1 MFQKDF
7 NIINNYCGKYF
18 TDASMSNFWTCF
30 SHDSNLTTSVVCLC
44 AHTSIHH
51 QNPNSSTFF
60 INQLSLSNIFPHQS
74 TFLNNQLLTSINFP
88 SLFFRLLGWP
98 Q

>member
-30 SHDSNLTTSVVCLC
+30 IGKCM
-44 AHTSIHH
+44 
-51 QNPNSSTFF
+51 
-60 INQLSLSNIFPHQS
+60 
-74 TFLNNQLLTSINFP
+74 
-88 SLFFRLLGWP
+88 
-98 Q
+98 